1 MDVEQFLTL
10 VSFDSKKKLRELG
23 AKVGMK
29 SDTYCVSGSIPITAN
44 K

>member
-29 SDTYCVSGSIPITAN
+29 LDTLLR
-44 K
+44 